1 MILNYLIVNNLIIS
15 LGGNCTVKS
24 INYTET
30 FEKIIAVDSGYDH
43 LTKYDLKPDIL
54 IVDLDSVD
62 EELINIAKSEGV
74 EIFEFNKDKDE
85 SDFELAI
92 NYSISIEA
100 GSITIIGGENGEID
114 HLFSIYNIIS
124 NCKFDNGITWLF
136 ENYIMKF
143 QSTAIFSLPKGE
155 KFSIIPISNLENLNI
170 EGSKYELHDT
180 FLPKGSSRTIR
191 NESIGKEI
199 TVSCSTGLF
208 NLVYKL

>member
-1 MILNYLIVNNLIIS
+1 MILNYLIVNNLLIS

-24 INYTET
+24 INNTET
-30 FEKIIAVDSGYDH
+30 FEKIIAVDSGYEH
-43 LTKYDLKPDIL
+43 LTKHDLKPDVL
-54 IVDLDSVD
+54 IGDLDSVNK
-62 EELINIAKSEGV
+62 ELIKIAKSDGV

-124 NCKFDNGITWLF
+124 NCKFDNGITWLY
-136 ENYIMKF
+136 ESYIMNF

-180 FLPKGSSRTIR
+180 FLPKGSSRTLR

-199 TVSCSTGLF
+199 TVNCSTGLF

>member
-1 MILNYLIVNNLIIS
+1 MGSEMCIR
-15 LGGNCTVKS
+15 
-24 INYTET
+24 
-30 FEKIIAVDSGYDH
+30 DS
-43 LTKYDLKPDIL
+43 
-54 IVDLDSVD
+54 
-62 EELINIAKSEGV
+62 
-74 EIFEFNKDKDE
+74 
-85 SDFELAI
+85 
-92 NYSISIEA
+92 
-100 GSITIIGGENGEID
+100 
-114 HLFSIYNIIS
+114 LFSIYNIIS
-124 NCKFDNGITWLF
+124 NCKFDNGITWLY

-191 NESIGKEI
+191 NELIGKEI

>member
-1 MILNYLIVNNLIIS
+1 MILNYLIVNNLLIS

-24 INYTET
+24 INNTET
-30 FEKIIAVDSGYDH
+30 FEKIIAVDSGYEH

-54 IVDLDSVD
+54 IGDLDSVD

-124 NCKFDNGITWLF
+124 NCKFDNGITWLY

>member
-1 MILNYLIVNNLIIS
+1 MILNYLIVNNLLIS

-24 INYTET
+24 INNTET
-30 FEKIIAVDSGYDH
+30 FEKIIAVDSGYEH
-43 LTKYDLKPDIL
+43 LTKLDLKPDIL
-54 IVDLDSVD
+54 IGDLDSVNK
-62 EELINIAKSEGV
+62 ELINIAKSEGV

-124 NCKFDNGITWLF
+124 NCKFDNGITWLY
-136 ENYIMKF
+136 ENYIMNF

-180 FLPKGSSRTIR
+180 FLPKGSSRTLR

-199 TVSCSTGLF
+199 TVNCSTGLF

>member
-1 MILNYLIVNNLIIS
+1 MILNYLIVSNVLIS
-15 LGGNCTVKS
+15 LGGECTVKNI
-24 INYTET
+24 INTET
-30 FEKIIAVDSGYDH
+30 FEKIVAVDSGYKH
-43 LTKYDLKPDIL
+43 LTKHDLKPDIL
-54 IVDLDSVD
+54 IGDLDSVD

-124 NCKFDNGITWLF
+124 NCKFNNGITWLY

>member
-1 MILNYLIVNNLIIS
+1 MILNYLIVNNLLIS

-24 INYTET
+24 INNTET
-30 FEKIIAVDSGYDH
+30 FEKIIAVDSGYEH
-43 LTKYDLKPDIL
+43 LTKLDLKPDIL
-54 IVDLDSVD
+54 IGDLDSVD

-124 NCKFDNGITWLF
+124 NCKFNNGITWLY

-180 FLPKGSSRTIR
+180 FIQKGSSRTLR

-199 TVSCSTGLF
+199 TVNCSTGLF

>member
-1 MILNYLIVNNLIIS
+1 
-15 LGGNCTVKS
+15 
-24 INYTET
+24 
-30 FEKIIAVDSGYDH
+30 
-43 LTKYDLKPDIL
+43 
-54 IVDLDSVD
+54 
-62 EELINIAKSEGV
+62 
-74 EIFEFNKDKDE
+74 
-85 SDFELAI
+85 
-92 NYSISIEA
+92 
-100 GSITIIGGENGEID
+100 
-114 HLFSIYNIIS
+114 
-124 NCKFDNGITWLF
+124 
-136 ENYIMKF
+136 MKF

>member
-1 MILNYLIVNNLIIS
+1 MILNYLIVNNLLIS

-24 INYTET
+24 INNTET
-30 FEKIIAVDSGYDH
+30 FEKIIAVDSGYEH

-54 IVDLDSVD
+54 IGDLDSVD

-124 NCKFDNGITWLF
+124 NCKFDNSITWLY

>member
-1 MILNYLIVNNLIIS
+1 MILNYLIVNNLLIS

-24 INYTET
+24 INNTET
-30 FEKIIAVDSGYDH
+30 FEKIIAVDSGYKH
-43 LTKYDLKPDIL
+43 LTKHDLKPDIL
-54 IVDLDSVD
+54 IGDLDSVD

-124 NCKFDNGITWLF
+124 NCKFDNGITWLY
-136 ENYIMKF
+136 ETYI
-143 QSTAIFSLPKGE
+143 I
-155 KFSIIPISNLENLNI
+155 
-170 EGSKYELHDT
+170 
-180 FLPKGSSRTIR
+180 
-191 NESIGKEI
+191 
-199 TVSCSTGLF
+199 
-208 NLVYKL
+208 

>member
-1 MILNYLIVNNLIIS
+1 MILNYLIVSNVLIS
-15 LGGNCTVKS
+15 LGGECTVKNI
-24 INYTET
+24 INTET
-30 FEKIIAVDSGYDH
+30 FEKIVAVDSGYKH
-43 LTKYDLKPDIL
+43 LTKHDLKPDIL
-54 IVDLDSVD
+54 IGDLDSVD

-124 NCKFDNGITWLF
+124 NCKFDNGITWLY

>member
-1 MILNYLIVNNLIIS
+1 MILNYLIVNNLLIS

-24 INYTET
+24 INNTET
-30 FEKIIAVDSGYDH
+30 FEKIIAVDSGYEN
-43 LTKYDLKPDIL
+43 LTKHDLKPDVL
-54 IVDLDSVD
+54 IGDLDSVD

-124 NCKFDNGITWLF
+124 NCKFDNGITWLY
-136 ENYIMKF
+136 ENYIMNF
-143 QSTAIFSLPKGE
+143 ESTAIFSLPKGE